1 MRSTS
6 TRWGEGWVE
15 ANRAMCALL
24 HFSSTYGG
32 TTSPF
37 ATRMATSSVVNSRSI
52 DCIRTEGERLAR
64 YPISAAPRIW
74 MRKGWM
80 KFMWPTWPIV
90 GFIAESP
97 VSTLLPPWRPAS
109 QVRPRRDWLS
119 SKSFWTLTCRSMK
132 LSPLIALASSGMP
145 VLEQRVQ
152 ARRAVGATQLV
163 TELAVGEHLRK
174 LGQQLQVLLGGVLGH
189 EQHEHLRDGLAV
201 GRVECNGRGEARECS
216 LRGGEAPDAT
226 VRNGDALA
234 EARRAEL
241 LA

>member
-1 MRSTS
+1 
-6 TRWGEGWVE
+6 
-15 ANRAMCALL
+15 
-24 HFSSTYGG
+24 
-32 TTSPF
+32 
-37 ATRMATSSVVNSRSI
+37 
-52 DCIRTEGERLAR
+52 
-64 YPISAAPRIW
+64 
-74 MRKGWM
+74 
-80 KFMWPTWPIV
+80 
-90 GFIAESP
+90 
-97 VSTLLPPWRPAS
+97 
-109 QVRPRRDWLS
+109 
-119 SKSFWTLTCRSMK
+119 
-132 LSPLIALASSGMP
+132 SPLIALASSGMP

-241 LA
+241 LACGQAVDHQLPRQPEVRLEQRADRLEQPRLARGFQPEQHIRGRQKVGDLAHRAPQKCKWRAVSAYRPRLTPARERKSINEAIRYVASELAGGLWGAASLALSRLIAVPS